1 MMKLKYIILFVIG
14 GFLFYSCEPE
24 IDDYSYTSGSADF
37 SKYVALGN
45 SLTAGYADGS
55 LYREGQLA
63 SYPSMLAMQFQKI
76 GGGAFEQPLMDGEY
90 GILAGKRKLD
100 FATDCLGTT
109 SLSPVLDEGTLDPI
123 APIGKTVQNLGVPGA
138 KSFHLLAQGYGS
150 LAGVPLGLANP
161 YYARFASSDVS
172 TIVGDAISQLPTFY
186 SLWIGNNDVLS
197 YATGGGVGDS
207 ITGQGSFAVFMNTIV
222 MSLDAT
228 GAKGVIANIPDVS
241 TIPFF
246 TTVPANGLVLT
257 EQEQVDG
264 LNAAYEP
271 LGITFNLGQNYF
283 VIADAN
289 SQVGLRQAAEGELIL
304 LTVPQDSL
312 KCAGWGSQIPIPD
325 EYVLTSLEID
335 AIENAVEGYNQT
347 IAGLATQYDVA
358 LVDLNSYMKELQEG
372 LTYDGISFSAEF
384 ITGNGFSLDG
394 VHLTPMGYSLI
405 ANKFIEA
412 INKKYGS
419 SLAMVSPTNYRANI
433 IP

>member
-1 MMKLKYIILFVIG
+1 
-14 GFLFYSCEPE
+14 
-24 IDDYSYTSGSADF
+24 
-37 SKYVALGN
+37 
-45 SLTAGYADGS
+45 
-55 LYREGQLA
+55 
-63 SYPSMLAMQFQKI
+63 
-76 GGGAFEQPLMDGEY
+76 
-90 GILAGKRKLD
+90 
-100 FATDCLGTT
+100 
-109 SLSPVLDEGTLDPI
+109 
-123 APIGKTVQNLGVPGA
+123 
-138 KSFHLLAQGYGS
+138 
-150 LAGVPLGLANP
+150 
-161 YYARFASSDVS
+161 VS